1 LGGDEIDVG
10 FSGVK
15 RWLRRFIPERRALD
29 RQGHLRLFGTLL
41 QDPNLWHLN
50 RRSASGAFAVG
61 LFVMYL
67 PPLGQMLIAA
77 AGAIVFRVNLP
88 ISVALVWISNPLT
101 IPPMYYFSYR
111 IGSWVL
117 GQESGPFRMELW
129 LDWRHWIEV
138 LGPLA
143 IGGLICG
150 TVCAIAGYLAVQ
162 GIWRWNL
169 MRQIR
174 LRRARLT
181 GAPPRKPPRMPARG
195 AEDTK

>member
-1 LGGDEIDVG
+1 M
-10 FSGVK
+10 K

-29 RQGHLRLFGTLL
+29 GHRHLRVFGKLL

-67 PPLGQMLIAA
+67 LPLGQMLIAA
-77 AGAIVFRVNLP
+77 ALAILFRVNLP
-88 ISVALVWISNPLT
+88 ISVALVWITNPLT

-111 IGSWVL
+111 VGSWVL
-117 GQESGPFRMELW
+117 GQEPHAFEIDFW
-129 LDWRHWIEV
+129 LDWHHWLEV
-138 LGPLA
+138 LGPLTV
-143 IGGLICG
+143 GGLICG
-150 TVCAIAGYLAVQ
+150 TMCAVIGYLTVQ

-181 GAPPRKPPRMPARG
+181 GGTGRKPGRIRSKGLGEM
-195 AEDTK
+195 K